1 MVVVIVVAAVTA
13 VAAVAVVVAAVVVV
27 AAAAVVAVAVVVV
40 AAAAAAAAVVAVVAV
55 LIHCASSTDGLKQK
69 GVTVSEKYTGCM
81 RKLVADKKVKYLSA
95 PVMATGNIFRGGC
108 VHNNEP

>member
-1 MVVVIVVAAVTA
+1 MV
-13 VAAVAVVVAAVVVV
+13 VAVVVVLAV
-27 AAAAVVAVAVVVV
+27 AAVVAV
-40 AAAAAAAAVVAVVAV
+40 AAAAAAVVAVVAVAVVAVVAAVAVVAVAV